1 MSITNVDMLALA
13 TNPLYFN
20 TLAATNITQPAI
32 SLLAYDA
39 AFEQSVVYPN
49 ATARLLSNESW
60 EAFHE
65 GGVYD
70 ASQNALY
77 VASNYENLEDNINMT
92 VIYLDNDYSV
102 KNITSTQFPGL
113 YEANGGTTYYPPG
126 SDISS
131 PPPNQLWCDEGD
143 FQHYSA
149 LVSVNPASNTSQA
162 VNNNYLG
169 RDYSSLNDA
178 RQHPITGDIWFTDAA
193 YGRFQF
199 FRPIPTIPQQV
210 YRFEPTTGHL
220 QVVASD
226 FDQPNGI
233 EFSPDLKTLYVSDT
247 GAQHFSANKTRPATI
262 YAFNISSDHRTLSE
276 RRTFAYADNGFPDGV
291 HADMA
296 GNIWAGCGDG
306 VHVWNSAGMLL
317 GKVFIGETSNNF
329 AFGPDLGDG
338 QGHIMWVFS
347 NSRLWE
353 VRGLRVEGRE
363 VCKDWRGLASC
374 GIEGA
379 SAPGGSK

>member
-1 MSITNVDMLALA
+1 MWHLSPIQSQVSPPIMSITNVDMLALA

-32 SLLAYDA
+32 SLLAYDT

-65 GGVYD
+65 AGIYD

-77 VASNYENLEDNINMT
+77 VASNYDNLEDNVNIT
-92 VIYLDNDYSV
+92 VIYFDNDYSV

-169 RDYSSLNDA
+169 RNYSSLNDA

-233 EFSPDLKTLYVSDT
+233 VSPPLSPETLGILSSNLSHRNSLRTSKRSTSPTQAPSTSAQTQPARPPSTPSTSAATTARSLNVVHSPTPTT
-247 GAQHFSANKTRPATI
+247 GS
-262 YAFNISSDHRTLSE
+262 RTASTPTWPGTSGPDVVTACTSGIVRGCCWARCSSE
-276 RRTFAYADNGFPDGV
+276 RRAT
-291 HADMA
+291 
-296 GNIWAGCGDG
+296 I
-306 VHVWNSAGMLL
+306 
-317 GKVFIGETSNNF
+317 
-329 AFGPDLGDG
+329 
-338 QGHIMWVFS
+338 
-347 NSRLWE
+347 
-353 VRGLRVEGRE
+353 LRSGR
-363 VCKDWRGLASC
+363 
-374 GIEGA
+374 I
-379 SAPGGSK
+379 